1 MWFTMEKNE
10 CECLSSLCC
19 SSQMHYIVKKKLDTD
34 KETIS
39 ILFNKLDKQQNSP
52 QNHDVG
58 FCVNKQTVFSVMQ
71 YKSGVNP
78 LTYKKFKEVM
88 T

>member
-1 MWFTMEKNE
+1 M
-10 CECLSSLCC
+10 
-19 SSQMHYIVKKKLDTD
+19 QMSVQPMLLMSKALHCKGETTDTD

-39 ILFNKLDKQQNSP
+39 VLFKKLDKQENSP
-52 QNHDVG
+52 QNHVVG

-78 LTYKKFKEVM
+78 LTYKKFKE
-88 T
+88 TEYRL